1 VSKTLQDELI
11 RAQLA
16 TAEEIELA
24 AMDLNQLR
32 VRRNAAIARCLQGG
46 IQAVVN
52 EQETLLRINKAI
64 RALTKK

>member
-1 VSKTLQDELI
+1 MSKTLQDELI

>member
-1 VSKTLQDELI
+1 MSKTLQDELI

-32 VRRNAAIARCLQGG
+32 VRRNAAIKRCLQGS
-46 IQAVVN
+46 IQAVMD